1 MMGITTNL
9 RRGLVTPWLWANWTS
24 GIVSIQLAGN
34 NGAMFL
40 EQSVQPVPFINS
52 VALRERPAR
61 DDGGDISA
69 SLTIAMDITNC
80 QYFCQFCGKTEVEAF
95 KDDLPGF

>member
-40 EQSVQPVPFINS
+40 EQSVQCAIYKQRRFTRTTG
-52 VALRERPAR
+52 A
-61 DDGGDISA
+61 G
-69 SLTIAMDITNC
+69 
-80 QYFCQFCGKTEVEAF
+80 
-95 KDDLPGF
+95 